1 MAAISLK
8 YGIAKVSSEEEECS
22 ASELLSQGP
31 DCKGWVTE
39 KYCVY
44 PQVNLDILSINK

>member
-1 MAAISLK
+1 MAAIVLK
-8 YGIAKVSSEEEECS
+8 YNIVKVSSEEEDCS
-22 ASELLSQGP
+22 ASELLSPGP

-44 PQVNLDILSINK
+44 PQVKSFIFSM